1 MRRLLVLLSS
11 IGLAACHCGPVPV
24 ADRPSPAPRD
34 FMVASPE
41 VLKRGAEV
49 FHQRCSPC
57 HGDSGYGDGVLAD
70 VLPIRPRNYHTDP
83 FRWGRSPAGIVET
96 VALGRSGVMPSF
108 RGAIDEADMWAV
120 AQVVWAW
127 MPASERQ
134 VDAPEALERWR
145 QP

>member
-1 MRRLLVLLSS
+1 VRRLLVLLSS
-11 IGLAACHCGPVPV
+11 FALAACHCGPAPV
-24 ADRPSPAPRD
+24 TNERSTAPRD

-41 VLKRGAEV
+41 VLRRGAEV
-49 FHQRCSPC
+49 FRERCSPC
-57 HGDSGYGDGVLAD
+57 HGDSGYGDGVLAT
-70 VLPIRPRNYHTDP
+70 VLPIRPRNYHADP
-83 FRWGRSPAGIVET
+83 FRWGRTPAGIVET

-134 VDAPEALERWR
+134 EDAPDTLEHWR